1 MFSADPQLD
10 RVCRT
15 PVSVV
20 REITEVRSLVFR
32 APCHHVILQ
41 LLRDNLHGLEV
52 LQGQTEGSRGQQHQQ
67 PRDRAWQLEVGVT
80 RQGEVRIPSWQPGGL
95 SVSPRPRLRSPRL
108 QEHQCGHQDCVSLSG
123 GRWLLPKVDTMTK
136 YTKLLWPWNFSWRQY
151 VSLLCCFC
159 QSFVCI
165 SGQLRGQSR

>member
-1 MFSADPQLD
+1 MLSADPQLD

-52 LQGQTEGSRGQQHQQ
+52 LQGQTEGSRGQQQ

-108 QEHQCGHQDCVSLSG
+108 QEHQCGHQDCVSVSG
-123 GRWLLPKVDTMTK
+123 GRGLLPKVDTMTK

-159 QSFVCI
+159 KSFVCI